1 MTNKMDT
8 SVARLGLIS
17 QLCSLEPVML
27 LYGLVFRSV
36 LSTKNQLKNTNL
48 IEKSNNLQPTIG
60 FESSKAVHFCVH
72 SEYSFNV

>member
-27 LYGLVFRSV
+27 LYVLVFRSV
-36 LSTKNQLKNTNL
+36 LSTKNPVGLLKHKFDRE
-48 IEKSNNLQPTIG
+48 IQQ
-60 FESSKAVHFCVH
+60 SSTLNRF
-72 SEYSFNV
+72 